1 MKKKITPKAVVEI
14 TIITINWPQLKTQIS
29 FPLPREKRRSQLRR
43 CEQRRH
49 IWRQKQTSHVIQ
61 MIIINDTI
69 FLCTTTIAWSNPKM
83 SREAFSGAKVPEVYD
98 DSVATTLK
106 VIMDVLKVKSFPR
119 KLYSHYVRPVL
130 FYMIIITTI
139 TFSGHCW

>member
-1 MKKKITPKAVVEI
+1 
-14 TIITINWPQLKTQIS
+14 
-29 FPLPREKRRSQLRR
+29 
-43 CEQRRH
+43 
-49 IWRQKQTSHVIQ
+49 

-83 SREAFSGAKVPEVYD
+83 SREAFPGAKVPEVYD

-106 VIMDVLKVKSFPR
+106 VIMDVLKVNWSFPR

-139 TFSGHCW
+139 TFSSHCW